1 MYIFN
6 DVQQLTEFVTTATK
20 KELAD
25 KNLIVLFA
33 GKPSIDDF
41 SGKNVSITSLQLI
54 DSVLENIEEPQLFSY
69 FTDLLIMKYECSLS
83 GSPYD
88 YIDELGNRKSYTG
101 TNFGKFVS
109 THIKEKVKQRQR
121 IFQMIMKYSG
131 NTVEI
136 KEKEE
141 NTTATNI
148 EEDEMTFL
156 PKELQNERAF
166 ALLKFLRD
174 EGWLD
179 DVFHPVYIG
188 RNRAA
193 ICRLICDELKIKNCW
208 KVSSELTGD
217 NPTTM
222 GTNFQDFKSQNKK
235 DYERLQKDFSK
246 IVKKYRK
253 DVKSNHLPH

>member
-141 NTTATNI
+141 ITTATNI

-166 ALLKFLRD
+166 ALLEYLRD
-174 EGWLD
+174 AGWLD
-179 DVFHPVYIG
+179 DVFHPTRIG
-188 RNRAA
+188 EAQEA
-193 ICRLICDELKIKNCW
+193 VVCHLICDELGIKNCW
-208 KVSSELTGD
+208 KVSSELTGKKGMRD
-217 NPTTM
+217 N
-222 GTNFQDFKSQNKK
+222 F
-235 DYERLQKDFSK
+235 
-246 IVKKYRK
+246 KKYKEKHKFDFIRLEKEFKKEIRK
-253 DVKSNHLPH
+253 FHKYMKDTHLPH